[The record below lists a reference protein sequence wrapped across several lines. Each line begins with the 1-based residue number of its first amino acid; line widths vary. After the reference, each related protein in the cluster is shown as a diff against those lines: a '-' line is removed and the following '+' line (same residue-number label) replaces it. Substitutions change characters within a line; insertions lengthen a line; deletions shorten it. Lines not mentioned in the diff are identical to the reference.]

1 MSERILSL
9 DNLQDYTQYLIEEE
23 RSNATIE
30 KYERDIR
37 GFAHFLGATQA
48 VSKERVLEYKEQLV
62 ARYATSSVN
71 SMLTAI
77 NGILHYF
84 GFHDCCVKLL
94 KAQRRFCSDEKE
106 LTREEYCRLLK
117 AAKQVGNERI
127 GAIMQTICS
136 TGIRVSELQYV
147 TVESLNTGR
156 ANVRCKGKERR
167 VLIPKELQTVLRQYC
182 RRRKIEF
189 GSIFITSSGQPMNR
203 SNIWSAMKKL
213 CESAEV
219 PADKVFPHNL
229 RHLFAITFYRLEKD
243 IVHLADILG
252 HSSVE
257 TTRIYTTTNGEEHRQ
272 ILSRM
277 NLVFG
282 MR

>member
-30 KYERDIR
+30 KYERDIG

-94 KAQRRFCSDEKE
+94 
-106 LTREEYCRLLK
+106 
-117 AAKQVGNERI
+117 
-127 GAIMQTICS
+127 
-136 TGIRVSELQYV
+136 
-147 TVESLNTGR
+147 
-156 ANVRCKGKERR
+156 
-167 VLIPKELQTVLRQYC
+167 
-182 RRRKIEF
+182 
-189 GSIFITSSGQPMNR
+189 
-203 SNIWSAMKKL
+203 
-213 CESAEV
+213 
-219 PADKVFPHNL
+219 
-229 RHLFAITFYRLEKD
+229 
-243 IVHLADILG
+243 
-252 HSSVE
+252 
-257 TTRIYTTTNGEEHRQ
+257 
-272 ILSRM
+272 
-277 NLVFG
+277 
-282 MR
+282 